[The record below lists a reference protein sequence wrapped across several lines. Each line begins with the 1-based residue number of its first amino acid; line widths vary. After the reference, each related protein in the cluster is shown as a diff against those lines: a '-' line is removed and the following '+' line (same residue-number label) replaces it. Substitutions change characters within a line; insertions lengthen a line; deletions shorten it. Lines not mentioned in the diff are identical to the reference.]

1 MPNLSDI
8 QLSGEYITYLSD
20 GVAKRIPFQSF
31 QKWACEKAFQPRSF
45 EVWGQHVRRL
55 MLTMYL
61 KANPETDF
69 TELVEFEYYDTYGNP
84 CSEWMT
90 PEEKAQQEE
99 SRAAYYEEEAKQ
111 QLAARH
117 TEYSYTASFHS
128 SHP

>member
-20 GVAKRIPFQSF
+20 GEARRIAYKAFEQ
-31 QKWACEKAFQPRSF
+31 WADKGSFQPRVC
-45 EVWGQHVRRL
+45 ENWGQHVWRL

-61 KANPETDF
+61 KANPVKDE
-69 TELVEFEYYDTYGNP
+69 TELVLFEWYDTYGNP
-84 CSEWMT
+84 CSQWVT
-90 PEEKAQQEE
+90 AEEKEQMEQE
-99 SRAAYYEEEAKQ
+99 RAAYYAEESKQ

-117 TEYSYTASFHS
+117 TEYSYHASFHT